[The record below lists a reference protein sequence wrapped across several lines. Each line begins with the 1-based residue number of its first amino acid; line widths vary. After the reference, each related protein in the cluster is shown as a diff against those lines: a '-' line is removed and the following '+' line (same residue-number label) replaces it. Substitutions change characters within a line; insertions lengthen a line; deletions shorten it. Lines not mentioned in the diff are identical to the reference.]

1 MGRLKKQ
8 PEDCA
13 ERSINYRRRLKNH
26 TAISKP
32 REKKRKPSVRGW
44 RKQDPSL
51 RMHKRKLRRRR
62 SRNVGHAISS
72 RKCRHRKKIALPS
85 SCARRLPI
93 SQTKLLLLKRGV
105 QPQKNKRTKP
115 MR

>member
-1 MGRLKKQ
+1 STRSPKGLAMERLKKR
-8 PEDCA
+8 PGDCA
-13 ERSINYRRRLKNH
+13 ERSINYKRRLKNR

-32 REKKRKPSVRGW
+32 CEKKRKPSVHGW

-62 SRNVGHAISS
+62 NRNVRYAISS
-72 RKCRHRKKIALPS
+72 RKRRHRRKIALPS

-93 SQTKLLLLKRGV
+93 
-105 QPQKNKRTKP
+105 
-115 MR
+115 